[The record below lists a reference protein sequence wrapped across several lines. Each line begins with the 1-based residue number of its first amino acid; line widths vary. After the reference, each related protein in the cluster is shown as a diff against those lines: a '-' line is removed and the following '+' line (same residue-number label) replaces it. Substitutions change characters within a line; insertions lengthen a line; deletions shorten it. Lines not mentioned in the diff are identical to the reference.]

1 MISAVCRTETE
12 QYEGDISSSHPAG
25 LLYRLGLGS
34 LLFDVPTMPKDS
46 ISIIDVV
53 LAI

>member
-1 MISAVCRTETE
+1 MISAVYRTETE
-12 QYEGDISSSHPAG
+12 QYEGDISSTQRG